1 MNQILLDKIE
11 SEQYRKEPAVFAVGD
26 SVRVHTKVVE
36 GDKERIQ
43 IFSGVVI
50 GRRGHGLNST
60 FTVRRISY
68 GEGVERVFPE
78 HSPRVE
84 KVEVERKGSVRRAK
98 LTYLRQRIGKSAILV
113 KEKEGR
119 VVKGAPA
126 PVAVA
131 PAAEPSTA
139 PATAPAPAPQSA
151 TAAAATA
158 PAAAPAPEAAA
169 APAAPAK

>member
-1 MNQILLDKIE
+1 MNQALQEKIE
-11 SEQYRKEPAVFAVGD
+11 SEQYRKDKAAFAVGD

-50 GRRGHGLNST
+50 GKRGHGLNET

-68 GEGVERVFPE
+68 GEGVERIFPV

-98 LTYLRQRIGKSAILV
+98 LTYLRKRLGKGATLV
-113 KEKEGR
+113 REKEE
-119 VVKGAPA
+119 KAAPE
-126 PVAVA
+126 
-131 PAAEPSTA
+131 PAA
-139 PATAPAPAPQSA
+139 
-151 TAAAATA
+151 
-158 PAAAPAPEAAA
+158 
-169 APAAPAK
+169 K